1 VKAKVEELKVLCAR
15 HAKIEKLME
24 LEALQFRKMDTKA
37 RVGSLEVALSAAIAR
52 NNQLD
57 FCYQ

>member
-1 VKAKVEELKVLCAR
+1 MKLLCAR